1 MPGKNTATRSRS
13 GKRAGARELRVL
25 VWLAILLGSLMTA
38 PATPAADQSREQIV
52 KIVSQ
57 IQRADYE
64 GDRAALKRLHEEL
77 TPFVKNKEL
86 VARIQ
91 YWRGFA
97 LWRRAING
105 FNDAVDGA
113 ELREDLK
120 QAVDEFNEAATEDPA
135 FVDAK
140 IGALSCFSLIGYSL
154 IQNNPARLQD
164 ADVQELW
171 TKGRQLRKEI
181 EAIAPENPR
190 LLWVLG
196 PSLWAAPPERGGGQT
211 KAMDMYQKGLEVIR
225 KNKATMSDP
234 LEPSWGEPELLMNL
248 AWSNLHRT
256 TPDLNAAEEYA
267 NSALS
272 LVPYW
277 HYVKD
282 ILLPQIREAK
292 KKQN

>member
-1 MPGKNTATRSRS
+1 VS
-13 GKRAGARELRVL
+13 V
-25 VWLAILLGSLMTA
+25 ILFGSLLTA
-38 PATPAADQSREQIV
+38 QSALAADQQREQV
-52 KIVSQ
+52 VTLVTK

-77 TPFVKNKEL
+77 TPSAKDKKL
-86 VARIQ
+86 TARIQ

-105 FNDAVDGA
+105 FNEDVNEL
-113 ELREDLK
+113 ELRDDLK
-120 QAVDEFNEAATEDPA
+120 QALNEFNEAATEDPA
-135 FVDAK
+135 FADAK
-140 IGALSCFSLIGYSL
+140 IAALSCISLIGYTL
-154 IQNNPARLQD
+154 IRNNPARLQD

-190 LLWVLG
+190 LLWVVG
-196 PSLWAAPPERGGGQT
+196 PNLWATPPERGGSQT
-211 KAMDMYQKGLEVIR
+211 KVMDMYQKGLETIR
-225 KNKATMSDP
+225 KNKTTASDP

-256 TPDLNAAEEYA
+256 TPDLNAAEQYA

-272 LVPYW
+272 IVPYW

-282 ILLPQIREAK
+282 ILLPQIRDAK
-292 KKQN
+292 RKTN